1 MVSILVVDQDDSYC
15 SFLCENLPLMGY
27 VPNCVKSVA
36 AAIQEAITGEY
47 QAAIL
52 EVEYENC
59 DGFQLLKK
67 LRSESDLPV
76 VFLAKKSEPDF
87 RATGL
92 ELGADDF
99 ISKDWPL
106 REIVARLGAIL
117 RRASRYGE
125 VPDEKVVINNLELD
139 VRNRT
144 TVYEGRTIELTQ
156 IEFTILHYLARTPNK
171 VINRLEL
178 SRRAL
183 GRDLTPFD
191 RSIDVHVCH
200 LRQKLSRKGHPHR
213 IKTVRGFGY
222 IYVA

>member
-15 SFLCENLPLMGY
+15 SFQREHLPLMGY
-27 VPNCVKSVA
+27 IPNCVKSVA
-36 AAIQEAITGEY
+36 AAIQEVISGQY
-47 QAAIL
+47 KAAIL

-59 DGFQLLKK
+59 DGFQVLEK
-67 LRSESDLPV
+67 LRRESDLPV

-106 REIVARLGAIL
+106 RELVARLGAIL
-117 RRASRYGE
+117 RRAGKHCDSQ
-125 VPDEKVVINNLELD
+125 DEKVVVNNLELD
-139 VRNRT
+139 LRNRT
-144 TVYEGRTIELTQ
+144 TLYEGRAIELTQ
-156 IEFTILHYLARTPNK
+156 IEFTILHHLARTPNK

-200 LRQKLSRKGHPHR
+200 LRQKLSLAGHPHK
-213 IKTVRGFGY
+213 IKTIRGFGY
-222 IYVA
+222 IYAA